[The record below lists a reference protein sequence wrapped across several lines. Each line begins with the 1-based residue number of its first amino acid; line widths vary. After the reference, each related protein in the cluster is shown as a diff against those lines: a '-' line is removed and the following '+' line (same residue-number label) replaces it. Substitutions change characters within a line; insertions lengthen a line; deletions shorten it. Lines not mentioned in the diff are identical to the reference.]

1 MMWRIMADFVVIL
14 PADFLPFDGRWL
26 RIMAGK
32 WLVFILMALA
42 APSLAQDYPVI
53 SADNLDRLASV
64 KRIDFADWPADI
76 SIGWFEPNS
85 AATEFILFDKDASI
99 HIAAE
104 SGPMQSQS
112 YATEQ
117 VFALIDAV
125 YLDEAPFVLYLLDG
139 QPFINGRRLAT
150 AHRPAGI
157 FRRPKSSLLYVEVIN
172 DRGEAFFEV
181 YPAIAADETVWRP
194 LGSIPHPLN
203 RYAKPALKIGRVDFP
218 VVIASA
224 AAPPSLLVMMYPRS
238 FTTKRGREYQLEHG
252 PAVFGAV
259 NRQATHLAWID
270 PHSTWLNLLNLH
282 TGESQTV
289 AALQGAYAQYY
300 LLTHKADAVIAVHS
314 DFEPKVVG
322 WHVRTGRRFDLGH
335 YRDCQRIPDKV
346 TLSEDGAALVIG
358 CDSGLDIWRIVDEA
372 S

>member
-1 MMWRIMADFVVIL
+1 MADFVMIL
-14 PADFLPFDGRWL
+14 SADFSLFDGRWL

-42 APSLAQDYPVI
+42 APGLAQDYPVI

-85 AATEFILFDKDASI
+85 AATEFVLFDSDASI

-104 SGPMQSQS
+104 SGRMQSQS
-112 YATEQ
+112 YAGGQ

-125 YLDEAPFVLYLLDG
+125 YLDGAPFALYLLDG
-139 QPFINGRRLAT
+139 QPFINGRRLTT

-157 FRRPKSSLLYVEVIN
+157 FRRPDSDLLYIEAIN
-172 DRGEAFFEV
+172 DRGDAFFEV
-181 YPAIAADETVWRP
+181 YPNMAADENVWRP

-224 AAPPSLLVMMYPRS
+224 AAPPSLLVMMYPHS
-238 FTTKRGREYQLEHG
+238 FTIKRGREYQLEQG

-259 NRQATHLAWID
+259 NRRATHFAWID
-270 PHSTWLNLLNLH
+270 PHSTWLNLLDLH
-282 TGESQTV
+282 TGENQRV

-300 LLTHKADAVIAVHS
+300 LLTHNADAVIAVHS

-322 WHVRTGRRFDLGH
+322 WHVRTGERFDLGR
-335 YRDCQRIPDKV
+335 YRACQRIPDKA
-346 TLSEDGAALVIG
+346 TLSEDGAALMIG
-358 CDSGLDIWRIVDEA
+358 CDSGLDIWRVVDEA
-372 S
+372 D